1 MQKTTREEIILKSAD
16 VFLIQGYH
24 KTSMEDLAKACGLKK
39 GSFYHYFKN
48 KEELMQEV
56 LASVNQYFKL
66 KVFSIAYLEDLSHY
80 ERLEKMQDKA
90 FKLFAGTRRGCIMGN
105 SVLETIKVLPVFNDV
120 LKDFFESWVE
130 SLIVIFKSKYPE
142 EEAIRMAWQTVQE
155 VEGAIMMVRLFDN
168 TDFLKN
174 TYQRILTYL

>member
-1 MQKTTREEIILKSAD
+1 MQKTTREEIILKSTD
-16 VFLIQGYH
+16 VFLNQGYH

-56 LASVNQYFKL
+56 LTSVNQYFKL
-66 KVFSIAYLEDLSHY
+66 KVFSIAYLEELSPK
-80 ERLEKMQDKA
+80 ERLDKMQSKA

-105 SVLETIKVLPVFNDV
+105 SVLETIKILPVFNDV
-120 LKDFFESWVE
+120 LKDFFESWVD
-130 SLIVIFKSKYPE
+130 SLVEVFKNKYSE
-142 EEAIRMAWQTVQE
+142 EEAERMGWQVVQE
-155 VEGAIMMVRLFDN
+155 VEGAIMMVRLYNN
-168 TDFLKN
+168 TDFLKD